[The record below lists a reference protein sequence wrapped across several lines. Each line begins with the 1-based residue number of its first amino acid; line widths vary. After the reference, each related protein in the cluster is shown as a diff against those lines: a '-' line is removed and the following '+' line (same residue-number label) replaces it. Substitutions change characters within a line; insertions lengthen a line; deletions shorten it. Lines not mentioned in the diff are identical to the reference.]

1 MSDLLA
7 AIGLILILEGVAY
20 GLFPDFMRRA
30 AFEVSRTDPE
40 LMRVV
45 GLLAALVGT
54 VVLWFVRG

>member
-7 AIGLILILEGVAY
+7 AVGLILILEGVAY

-30 AFEVSRTDPE
+30 AFEISRADPE
-40 LMRVV
+40 MIRTV
-45 GLLAALVGT
+45 GLLCALAGA